1 MDHSPSI
8 LWYLLTSFPS
18 IGMLCLSPL
27 AGFALLDILRCMRD
41 NKPFWLPSQI
51 ILVTYFWMLGWAIC
65 YIHSTT

>member
-27 AGFALLDILRCMRD
+27 AGLALLDILRCIRD